1 MPNKPTID
9 TGTNGFDVD
18 GKTYTYDTGLS
29 EDAGGAQGNTDHG
42 NVNVDGSTKDL
53 TKKTKTTL
61 AQFMSDTTKGLK
73 GPSKATPNRYPVDP
87 GSNDFN
93 TSGDKG
99 NPTPTPGA
107 PDNSVSFAPVPPDVY
122 TPQYTTLRPSI
133 KKGKSSAPAFDGNDV
148 LPGLVGDSTYVA
160 PVGNP
165 KGDAPLTKLPAAG
178 HKDTSNVV
186 KPYVSA
192 ILSNNRFTD
201 TSRWV
206 NVDPLTPPANYDPT
220 LRHGLKL
227 GTSTGGD
234 TVSLDR
240 LAQVGPILTM
250 RAGLELNSGERGF
263 NANSTAGDASAL
275 LPGAAQLALTRVE
288 QKLLLAKDVLDSLTN
303 EEVPGADIISPGGSS
318 WGALNNTE
326 DQFAG
331 VGAVGMA
338 ALSTALVAGLLLVI
352 DGFSTVLGMI
362 TSPPKHPTRD
372 SQGRYALGSYYGGLK
387 KKSDGGLLG
396 SATALLNLDIGQ
408 LLGIQPTVYPFSV
421 ALKKGSS
428 AFFGIDDSGG
438 VLSQLGGAISNSL
451 TPNAGFNAIVARTI
465 VRSSQTILDQL
476 KKVGGNPINAV
487 KQVLDLVDVL
497 RSSKIISACN
507 VFAQLG
513 DAILSVPT
521 DWTDADAQGAGD
533 KVSSMDA
540 SRVESAV
547 ARNRLPGSLKL
558 AWASNRSPAQLL
570 MSQQVGAVSRVAK
583 SLGSYD
589 THAGLN
595 DPETRIQLALIKQ
608 DAVPRISTEDAARF
622 ERILDAEYVPFYFH
636 DIRTNEMVA
645 FHAFLASLSDDFTAA
660 YDSVDAY
667 GRVEPVKIYKNT
679 HRRINLSFYVAAT
692 SQSDLD
698 DMWTKINK
706 LVTLVYPQYTQGK
719 ELVSADTNFVFT
731 QPFSQLIGA
740 APLIRLRLGDL
751 IKSNYSRFNLAR
763 LFGLGNTNFTLD
775 GKQFSNFDKF
785 DQEAIQQQLPA
796 AMENAK
802 TTAGKTFNAA
812 PGSYTLYTNKGAS
825 GFSPPDPFGSSGD
838 KPKFAAQFVPTGNP
852 DFFEVK
858 IVKENPDDPRS
869 VIGEIQVTTDAEA
882 RQSLA
887 DIINDIQADYGS
899 GAPVV
904 NRVIGGRYVFMKN
917 TLVPSQAT
925 RDAAVDAIVV
935 SAEDEV
941 FAQPLQDFM
950 SDTGKTANAVAKS
963 FKETGGKGLAGFIE
977 TMGFDWFDKVTWE
990 TGLKD
995 RIVPKMCKVTIAFSP
1010 IHDISPGLD
1019 HLGVNRA
1026 PVYPVGQLAP
1036 RPQVK

>member
-1 MPNKPTID
+1 MPNKPSID

-42 NVNVDGSTKDL
+42 NVNVDTSVKDL

-61 AQFMSDTTKGLK
+61 AQYMSDTTKGLK
-73 GPSKATPNRYPVDP
+73 GSSKSIPNKYPVDP
-87 GSNDFN
+87 GANDFN

-107 PDNSVSFAPVPPDVY
+107 PNNSVSFAPVPPNAY
-122 TPQYTTLRPSI
+122 TPQFPSVQTSI
-133 KKGKSSAPAFDGNDV
+133 KKGKSSVVAVDGNDV
-148 LPGLVGDSTYVA
+148 LPGLVGDSTFTS

-165 KGDAPLTKLPAAG
+165 KGDAPAIKGPLSG

-192 ILSNNRFTD
+192 ILSNNRFTEA
-201 TSRWV
+201 SRWV
-206 NVDPLTPPANYDPT
+206 NVDPTNPPANYDPT
-220 LRHGLKL
+220 LRTGLAL
-227 GTSTGGD
+227 GTSVGGS

-240 LAQVGPILTM
+240 LSQVGPILTM
-250 RAGLELNSGERGF
+250 RAGIELNSNERGF
-263 NANSTAGDASAL
+263 NANSTAGAASAL
-275 LPGAAQLALTRVE
+275 LPGAAQLAVTRVQ
-288 QKLLLAKDVLDSLTN
+288 QKLLLAKDVLDGLTTS
-303 EEVPGADIISPGGSS
+303 EVPSANVISPGGSS

-331 VGAVGMA
+331 VSAIGMA
-338 ALSTALVAGLLLVI
+338 TLSTALVTGLLLVI

-362 TSPPKHPTRD
+362 TSPPKYATRD
-372 SQGRYALGSYYGGLK
+372 SQGRYALGAYYGGLK
-387 KKSDGGLLG
+387 KKSSGGLLG
-396 SATALLNLDIGQ
+396 SATSLLNLDIGS

-487 KQVLDLVDVL
+487 KQLLDLVDVL
-497 RSSKIISACN
+497 KSSKIIAACN

-513 DAILSVPT
+513 DALLSIPA
-521 DWTDADAQGAGD
+521 DWKDADSQGVGD

-558 AWASNRSPAQLL
+558 AWASNRAPAQLL
-570 MSQQVGAVSRVAK
+570 LSQQVGAVSRVAK

-595 DPETRIQLALIKQ
+595 DLDTRIQLALIKQ
-608 DAVPRISTEDAARF
+608 DAVPRISSEDAAQF
-622 ERILDAEYVPFYFH
+622 ERLLDAEYVPFYFH
-636 DIRTNEMVA
+636 DVRTNEMVA
-645 FHAFLASLSDDFTAA
+645 FHAFLASLTDDFTAG
-660 YDSVDAY
+660 YESVDAY

-679 HRRINLSFYVAAT
+679 HRRIGMSFYVAAT
-692 SQSDLD
+692 SPTDLD

-706 LVTLVYPQYTQGK
+706 LVTMVYPQYTQGK
-719 ELVSADTNFVFT
+719 ELVSQDTNFVFT

-763 LFGLGNTNFTLD
+763 LFGLGNTNFKLD

-785 DQEAIQQQLPA
+785 DQEAVTKQLPA
-796 AMENAK
+796 AMEVAK
-802 TTAGKTFNAA
+802 TISGKTFNVA
-812 PGSYTLYTNKGAS
+812 PGNYPLYSGKGATN
-825 GFSPPDPFGSSGD
+825 FMPPSPFGSSGD
-838 KPKFAAQFVPTGNP
+838 KPKFATTFFPTGNP

-858 IVKENPDDPRS
+858 IDKENPDDPRS
-869 VIGEIQVTTDAEA
+869 VIGEIQVTTDAES
-882 RQSLA
+882 RQSLS

-899 GAPVV
+899 NAPFV
-904 NRVIGGRYVFMKN
+904 NRVIGGKYVFPKN
-917 TLVPSQAT
+917 CLIPSQAT
-925 RDAAVDAIVV
+925 RDAAIDNIIT
-935 SAEDEV
+935 SAEDEI
-941 FAQPLQDFM
+941 FAQPLQNFM
-950 SDTGKTANAVAKS
+950 AETGASANAVAKS
-963 FKETGGKGLAGFIE
+963 FRETGGKGLAGFIE
-977 TMGFDWFDKVTWE
+977 TMGFDWYDRVTWE

-1010 IHDISPGLD
+1010 HHDISPGLD
-1019 HLGVNRA
+1019 HFGVNRA

-1036 RPQVK
+1036 RPQGK